1 MASMYELMLQLP
13 IFQGISRSQLTKILE
28 KTSFHFDRFNTG
40 EVIYELDQKAEHI
53 IFIISG
59 EVRLT
64 TPTFGGKMQIQE
76 DFYAPH
82 TMPFQNFFGVDTF
95 YRSELVALQPTG
107 IMLLDKTNFLNVL
120 QQNMVL
126 LVNVLNILSSHAQ
139 KQHKGLDFS
148 SETNPLHRLAS
159 WMLAYT
165 NRPAHNIILNAKV
178 SDWCN
183 MLHLDQ
189 AEFWRAVAELEGRKC
204 VEVDKDRIKLTD
216 RYGLRAVL
224 N

>member
-1 MASMYELMLQLP
+1 MYELMLQLP

-28 KTSFHFDRFNTG
+28 KTSFRFDRFAKG
-40 EVIYELDQKAEHI
+40 EVIFELEQKTEHI

-59 EVRLT
+59 EVRLK
-64 TPTFGGKMQIQE
+64 TPTFGGKMMIQE
-76 DFYAPH
+76 DFYAPQ
-82 TMPFQNFFGVDTF
+82 TMPFQNFFGADTF
-95 YRSELVALQPTG
+95 YRSELVALHPTG
-107 IMLLDKTNFLNVL
+107 IMMLDKTNFLSVL

-126 LVNVLNILSSHAQ
+126 LVNVLNILSSNAQ

-148 SETNPLHRLAS
+148 SETDPLHRIAS

-165 NRPAHNIILNAKV
+165 DRPAHNIVLNAKV

-189 AEFWRAVAELEGRKC
+189 SEFWRCIANLEGRKC
-204 VEVDKDRIKLTD
+204 VEVEKDRIKLID
-216 RYGLRAVL
+216 RYGLRAIL

>member
-1 MASMYELMLQLP
+1 MYELMLQLP

-28 KTSFHFDRFNTG
+28 KTSFHFDRFG
-40 EVIYELDQKAEHI
+40 AGDVIFDLDQKVENI
-53 IFIISG
+53 IFVISG

-64 TPTFGGKMQIQE
+64 TPTFGGKMTILE
-76 DFYAPH
+76 DFYAPQ

-95 YRSELVALQPTG
+95 YRSRLTALQPTG
-107 IMLLDKTNFLNVL
+107 IMLLDKSNFLSVL

-126 LVNVLNILSSHAQ
+126 LVNVLNILSSNAQ

-148 SETNPLHRLAS
+148 SETDPLHRIAS

-165 NRPAHNIILNAKV
+165 DRPAHNINLHAKV

-183 MLHLDQ
+183 LLHLDQ
-189 AEFWRAVAELEGRKC
+189 SEFWRCIAELEGRKC
-204 VEVDKDRIKLTD
+204 VETDKDHIRLVD
-216 RYGLRAVL
+216 RYGLRALL